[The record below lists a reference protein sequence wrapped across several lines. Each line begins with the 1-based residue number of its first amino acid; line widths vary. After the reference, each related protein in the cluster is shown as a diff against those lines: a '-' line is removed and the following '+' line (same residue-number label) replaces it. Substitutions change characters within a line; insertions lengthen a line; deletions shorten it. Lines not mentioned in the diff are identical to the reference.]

1 MACRIMPLPKMF
13 TYEFPETVNMSLA
26 WQKAMLVPD
35 GIKIGIFIK
44 EGDHLGLSRWTQWNH
59 RIFKSGREK
68 QIGKSDMAWNLLLLA
83 LKMKIGAMHQEI

>member
-1 MACRIMPLPKMF
+1 
-13 TYEFPETVNMSLA
+13 
-26 WQKAMLVPD
+26 MLVPD

-68 QIGKSDMAWNLLLLA
+68 QIVKSDMA
-83 LKMKIGAMHQEI
+83 